1 MASKSTSKSSTPK
14 KLYLSMSDRKIIGLC
29 GGIGAYLEVDSSIIR
44 LAWIVFT
51 VITGILPGIF
61 AYIIAALVIPNEPE
75 A

>member
-1 MASKSTSKSSTPK
+1 
-14 KLYLSMSDRKIIGLC
+14 MSDRKIIGLC
-29 GGIGAYLEVDSSIIR
+29 GGIGAYLEDSSIIR

>member
-29 GGIGAYLEVDSSIIR
+29 GGIGAYFEVDSSIIR

>member
-1 MASKSTSKSSTPK
+1 MASKSTSKSGTPK
-14 KLYLSMSDRKIIGLC
+14 KLYLSMSDRKIVGLC

-51 VITGILPGIF
+51 VITGIFPGIF
-61 AYIIAALVIPNEPE
+61 AYIIAALVIPKESE